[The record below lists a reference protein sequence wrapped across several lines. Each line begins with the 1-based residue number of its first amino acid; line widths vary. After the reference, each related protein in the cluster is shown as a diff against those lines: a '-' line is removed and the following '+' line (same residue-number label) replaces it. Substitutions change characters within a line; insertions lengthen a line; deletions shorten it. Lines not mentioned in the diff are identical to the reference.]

1 MDFVPSIVSSNTIS
15 LEKDKLL
22 VRYTIQKYYFR
33 ILICCLLIL
42 FWWCNSNT
50 YDDGDSI
57 LHFLISKYS
66 WKHPHLF
73 MDHWGKPFFTFISS
87 PFAQFGFKGITFF
100 QLLLTGLNCWLLY
113 KIAII
118 RNFIYPEVIILL
130 YLFATHTLL
139 IINSGLTEP
148 LFSAIVLLCYYLVLR
163 DRYNISFIL
172 LSFLPFVRTEGI
184 IILII
189 YAVYAIW
196 LKKYKQL
203 PLLCVGMFV
212 YSVIGLFFHYNNFFW
227 FWQQNPYA
235 DVSGD
240 HYGSGNLN
248 HYFVQFWYLTGI
260 PFSILFMLGILY
272 HIFKMIRQSGYFHD
286 SDNCREFLLHFGVFT
301 GFFFAHVVFWTFG
314 IFGSFGMQRI
324 MMSVMPL
331 AAPVAGMGIYTMVSW
346 IPSYKAKRLL
356 LSLLIITIIVFP
368 FSGNKAGWKLPD
380 DFQLSEKQQLAKEVC
395 QKHPL
400 ENKKMA
406 SLYYYFPLLYNID
419 PFDTNQF
426 AALYPGAMKD
436 PSIDIYVWDNWF
448 APRESYIT
456 KEQMDALSSYQ
467 KTVQY
472 PSKNSIFILYEKQEG
487 VK

>member
-1 MDFVPSIVSSNTIS
+1 MAPQHSAWRYVHFFFFAFVLIIAWWYNSS
-15 LEKDKLL
+15 
-22 VRYTIQKYYFR
+22 
-33 ILICCLLIL
+33 
-42 FWWCNSNT
+42 T
-50 YDDGDSI
+50 YDGGDSI

-73 MDHWGKPFFTFISS
+73 MNHWGKPFFTLISS
-87 PFAQFGFKGITFF
+87 PFAQFGFKGITLL
-100 QLLLTGLNCWLLY
+100 QLLLTGINCWMLY

-118 RNFIYPEVIILL
+118 RNFLYPRVVVLL

-139 IINSGLTEP
+139 IIHSGLTEP
-148 LFSAIVLLCYYLVLR
+148 LFSTILLLCYYLVLR
-163 DRYNISFIL
+163 DRHNISFIL

-196 LKKYKQL
+196 HKKYKQL
-203 PLLCVGMFV
+203 PLLFVGLFA
-212 YSVIGLFFHYNNFFW
+212 YSLIGLFFYYHNFFW

-260 PFSILFMLGILY
+260 PFTILFVLGIVY
-272 HIFKMIRQSGYFHD
+272 HIIKMVKQRTYFKDTQ
-286 SDNCREFLLHFGVFT
+286 NCREFLLHFGVFT

-331 AAPVAGMGIYTMVSW
+331 AAPVAGMGVYTLTSW
-346 IPSYKAKRLL
+346 VTHEHVKKWL
-356 LSLLIITIIVFP
+356 LSLLILIVIAFP
-368 FSGNKAGWKLPD
+368 FSGNKAAWKWPD
-380 DFQLSEKQQLAKEVC
+380 DFQLSEKQQLAKEVY
-395 QKHPL
+395 QKHPIAD
-400 ENKKMA
+400 KKIA

-419 PFDTNQF
+419 PFDNNEF
-426 AALYPGAMKD
+426 VALHPEALND
-436 PSIDIYVWDNWF
+436 TSVDLIIWDNWF
-448 APRESYIT
+448 APKESYIT
-456 KEQMDALSSYQ
+456 KEKMDAQKEYQ
-467 KTVQY
+467 PIGQY
-472 PSKNSIFILYEKQEG
+472 PATNSIFIFYEKRE
-487 VK
+487 KPD